1 MGSYSWYVI
10 SEIRRGDSP
19 AKEVPVQIT
28 ELNKWVEYTVDFTS
42 QVAAKHKKL
51 VLFFNA
57 GKLPGAND
65 VYFIDD
71 LRFEARPTSVV
82 LEDFEPTAKLPWK
95 AADGAFALVDNLPGG
110 DTLKLNASKKVGAY
124 TKRKVLNTVCSL
136 LN

>member
-1 MGSYSWYVI
+1 MLLVKLEG
-10 SEIRRGDSP
+10 GDSP

-95 AADGAFALVDNLPGG
+95 AADGARQMAGRPP
-110 DTLKLNASKKVGAY
+110 A
-124 TKRKVLNTVCSL
+124 
-136 LN
+136 